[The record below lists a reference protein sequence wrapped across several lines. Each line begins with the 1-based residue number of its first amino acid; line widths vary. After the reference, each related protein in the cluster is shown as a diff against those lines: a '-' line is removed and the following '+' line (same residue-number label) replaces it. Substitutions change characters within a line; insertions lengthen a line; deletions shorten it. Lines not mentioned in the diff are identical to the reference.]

1 MNESAKHDT
10 ETPGT
15 VLIADDSAENL
26 QALAACLRDNFQI
39 KVAMGGC
46 QCLELAQRFA
56 PDVILLDVEMPD
68 MNGFEVCQ
76 QLKSNHV
83 TQDIAIIFVTG
94 RTHQRSEEQGLE
106 LGAVDY
112 LFKPIRPAIVRAR
125 VQTHITLKR
134 QRDHLAHL
142 AMHDQLTGLYNRHYL
157 MNHIDY
163 RLARSRRHGYE
174 LAVLLLDIDHFKTIN
189 DDLGH
194 QQGDRV
200 LAGLGQ
206 FLVSFFRI
214 EDLVAR
220 IGGEEF
226 FVLLD
231 PCPSDQV
238 IAKAQQLRIAV
249 SEFNPDRVPITVS
262 IGATHIHAEDSLN
275 SVLKRADLALYDAK
289 QNGRNQVCQR

>member
-1 MNESAKHDT
+1 MSDHAYPPD
-10 ETPGT
+10 TPGT
-15 VLIADDSAENL
+15 VLIVDDSAENV
-26 QALAACLRDNFQI
+26 QALAACLRDDYQI
-39 KVAMGGC
+39 KVAMGGR
-46 QCLELAQRFA
+46 QCLELARRFL

-76 QLKSNHV
+76 QLKSSHA
-83 TQDIAIIFVTG
+83 TQDIAVIFVTG
-94 RTHQRSEEQGLE
+94 RTQQHSEEQGLE

-112 LFKPIRPAIVRAR
+112 LMKPIRPAIVRAR

-157 MNHIDY
+157 MNHIDN
-163 RLARSRRHGYE
+163 RFSRSRRHGYE
-174 LAVLLLDIDHFKTIN
+174 LAAMLIDIDHFKAIN

-200 LAGLGQ
+200 LAGLGH
-206 FLVSFFRI
+206 FLLSFFRV

-226 FVLLD
+226 FILLD
-231 PCPSDQV
+231 PCPADQAM
-238 IAKAQQLRIAV
+238 AKAQQLRIAV
-249 SEFNPDRVPITVS
+249 SEFKPDRVPITVS
-262 IGATHIHAEDSLN
+262 IGITQVSAEDSLN

-289 QNGRNQVCQR
+289 ENGRNQVCQR